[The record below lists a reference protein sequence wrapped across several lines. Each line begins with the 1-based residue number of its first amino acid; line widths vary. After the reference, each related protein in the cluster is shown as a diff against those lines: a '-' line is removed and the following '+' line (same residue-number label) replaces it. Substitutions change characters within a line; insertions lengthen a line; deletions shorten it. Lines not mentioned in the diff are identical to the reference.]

1 MCTWRVSRKS
11 SVFLVLA
18 GIFNVA
24 IWPRFAVAI
33 VKDDRA
39 WDGEAWSS
47 EPTAFM
53 WVHAVL
59 ITTGI
64 LIGLG
69 VLLIGVR
76 GLRRR

>member
-33 VKDDRA
+33 ANDDRA
-39 WDGEAWSS
+39 WGGEAWASD
-47 EPTAFM
+47 PTAFL

-59 ITTGI
+59 ITTAI

-76 GLRRR
+76 GLRGR

>member
-59 ITTGI
+59 ITTAI

>member
-1 MCTWRVSRKS
+1 M
-11 SVFLVLA
+11 FLVLA

-33 VKDDRA
+33 AKDDRA

-47 EPTAFM
+47 DPTTFL
-53 WVHAVL
+53 WVHALL
-59 ITTGI
+59 ITTAI
-64 LIGLG
+64 LVGFG

>member
-1 MCTWRVSRKS
+1 MSRKS

-59 ITTGI
+59 ITTAI